1 MLGDKKMFFIGLDSG
16 STTTKGVLFKK
27 NSDLL
32 GKYLIPTGGDPR
44 GAMKEIVDYFI
55 DNFDLRTGDY
65 SVVTTGYG
73 RDLWDSD
80 LTITEISCH
89 GKGADFL
96 RPGVEQVIDIGG
108 QDCKTISLNG
118 NGNVLDFNMNDRCA
132 AGTGRFVEV
141 MMRTLGEDI
150 DKIDKFVEGGEAIK
164 INSMCTVFAESEVI
178 SLLSKGEKRE
188 DIAVGVLY
196 SIARRISGQYS
207 KLDYQKGSP
216 ILFTGGLSRSA
227 EFTAILSECVGA
239 PTHSHPLSQY
249 AGAIGAALIGFKKIK
264 K

>member
-1 MLGDKKMFFIGLDSG
+1 MFFIGLDSG
-16 STTTKGVLFKK
+16 STTTKGVLFSG
-27 NSDLL
+27 NAELIN
-32 GKYLIPTGGDPR
+32 KYLIPTGGNPR
-44 GAMKEIVDYFI
+44 GAMAEIINYFAE
-55 DNFDLRTGDY
+55 NFDLKTGDY
-65 SVVTTGYG
+65 HVITTGYG

-80 LTITEISCH
+80 LAVTEISCH
-89 GKGADFL
+89 GKGAHFL

-141 MMRTLGEDI
+141 MMQTLGEDI
-150 DKIDKFVEGGEAIK
+150 NTIDDFVAGGQAIK

-207 KLDYQKGSP
+207 KLDYQKGSA
-216 ILFTGGLSRSA
+216 ILFTGGLSHSTA
-227 EFTAILSECVGA
+227 FTAILSECVDA
-239 PTHSHPLSQY
+239 PVYSHELSQY
-249 AGAIGAALIGFKKIK
+249 AGAIGAALIGLKKATNT
-264 K
+264 